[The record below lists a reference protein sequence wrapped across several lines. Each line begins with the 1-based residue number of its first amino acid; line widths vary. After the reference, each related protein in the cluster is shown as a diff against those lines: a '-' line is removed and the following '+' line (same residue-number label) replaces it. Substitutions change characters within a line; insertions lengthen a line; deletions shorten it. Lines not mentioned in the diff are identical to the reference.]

1 MWNWI
6 SNNPL
11 ETIAIC
17 IVMFVVLLA
26 LNIWVDSRRLRG
38 GQTRPQ
44 QSAKREVTKTEPYTS
59 LSGLSRYD
67 PGNIAIRYAH
77 RSGQKRRRKLERRR
91 GH

>member
-38 GQTRPQ
+38 G
-44 QSAKREVTKTEPYTS
+44 KTDQNNRQN
-59 LSGLSRYD
+59 GR
-67 PGNIAIRYAH
+67 
-77 RSGQKRRRKLERRR
+77 
-91 GH
+91 

>member
-26 LNIWVDSRRLRG
+26 LNIWVDSKRLRG
-38 GQTRPQ
+38 G
-44 QSAKREVTKTEPYTS
+44 AKQTKTIGKT
-59 LSGLSRYD
+59 GGD
-67 PGNIAIRYAH
+67 
-77 RSGQKRRRKLERRR
+77 
-91 GH
+91 